1 VTLETFALWSEIVGA
16 IGVIVSL
23 MYLAFQLKQN
33 NSLATG
39 TAQRELMNSFQETL
53 DRVRTNPVLFQRGLK
68 EFESLTNA
76 EQLEF
81 HMIFNH
87 FVDHLEQP
95 LRMLEKGLETPD
107 NVQVY
112 GDICMSFLREP
123 GGLAIWEKNKPL
135 YFPRSRAYIEAR
147 LSDPGD
153 HQAPLS
159 ELMPWF
165 APD

>member
-1 VTLETFALWSEIVGA
+1 MTLETFALWSEIVGA
-16 IGVIVSL
+16 MGVIVSL
-23 MYLAFQLKQN
+23 VYLAFQLKQN
-33 NSLATG
+33 NTLAAG
-39 TAQRELMNSFQETL
+39 TAQRELMNSFQENM
-53 DRVRTNPVLFQRGLK
+53 DRVRTNPVLYQRGLT
-68 EFESLTNA
+68 EFENLTKA

-87 FVDHLEQP
+87 FIDHLEQP

-112 GDICMSFLREP
+112 GDICMAFVREP
-123 GGLAIWEKNKPL
+123 GGMAIWEKNKSL
-135 YFPRSRAYIEAR
+135 YFPRSRAYIESR
-147 LSDPGD
+147 LNDKSEQ
-153 HQAPLS
+153 HQPLS